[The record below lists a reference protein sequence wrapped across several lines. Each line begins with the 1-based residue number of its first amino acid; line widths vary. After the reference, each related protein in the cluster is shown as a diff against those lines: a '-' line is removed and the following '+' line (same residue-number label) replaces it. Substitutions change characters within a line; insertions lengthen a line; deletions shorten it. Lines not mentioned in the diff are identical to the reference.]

1 MDKLSLKNTLIIGI
15 TLFSMFFGA
24 GNLIFPP
31 LIGAKS
37 GEQFVLAILGFI
49 LTAVVIPTVAVIV
62 VSKHRG
68 LKNITDR
75 FHPKFTLIFITLVY
89 LLIGPCVA
97 IPRTASTSFEMTL
110 APFISSSF

>member
-68 LKNITDR
+68 LKNNRSFSSKVYTNFYHISL
-75 FHPKFTLIFITLVY
+75 FTNWTMCCY
-89 LLIGPCVA
+89 
-97 IPRTASTSFEMTL
+97 S
-110 APFISSSF
+110 